1 MSNPNNGNDMDRY
14 FNDPDYRK
22 KMSERT
28 EDTAVK
34 EAPPK
39 KEKKNDQPDGTA
51 RSERVKK
58 WVRRQPRKYK
68 IAAGALVFIFLLIA
82 VYVFYLF
89 QGLPS
94 IQQLENP
101 QTARAS
107 VVLSSDGV
115 VLDKFYTENRTYVP
129 INEISPHV
137 IHALVATEDHRFY
150 NHWGVDVWGVG
161 AAVYDLITSGDL
173 RGASTISQQLARNL
187 YKKIGNE
194 ITITRKLRE
203 MITAIQIEQ
212 NYTKREIL
220 EMYLNTV
227 EYANSAFGIES
238 AAYTHYG
245 KNADELNVLQAATM
259 IGSLKAVY
267 AYNPRIFPEHSKGRR
282 NIILMQMH
290 KRGFIDDEAYNQ
302 LRQKP
307 ITLNYHPPSKAGT
320 SSQYFG
326 EYVRQM
332 IAPWAKENGYNLES
346 DGLRI
351 YTTINSS
358 LQKYAKMAVEQKLDS
373 LQAIFIDEWTTSEG
387 NYMNLLWSRYPG
399 FLKSFIRQTDRYKNA
414 FSKLNTDQESV
425 VFEKLMADEAW
436 IDSVKRAN
444 TRLQAGFVAIE
455 PETGYIRAWVGGRDY
470 GNVQYDHV
478 WQMQRQAGST
488 FKPFV
493 YTVAIANGYKPFH
506 ELSMNIERFY
516 GSAGQVWTPKGAHA
530 GDSMGT
536 VTIRKGL
543 ARSLNIATVDLLTKI
558 SGAPGTDQLD
568 ELRAGAQKI
577 KQMAANFGIDMS
589 NTPPYPSIALGTAK
603 VSLLELTSAYTVFA
617 NEGIHIDPI
626 AVTHIED
633 KHGNIIKKFN
643 PDFRKEVISPETAY
657 IMVDM
662 LRSAI
667 TGDEGWPGTGA
678 RIQWKYNIGQD
689 IGGKTGTTQNAADN
703 WFVAV
708 MPHLVVG
715 AWVGGED
722 RRIRW
727 PTYSA
732 TGQGA
737 HTALPIVGR
746 FISLVTSDPNA
757 PWSYKAFQA
766 PPGFIMP
773 QPPEDNFQQRDFDFI
788 DDDNGRIDW

>member
-14 FNDPDYRK
+14 FNDPEYRK
-22 KMSERT
+22 KMIEKSEEPVNALSKT
-28 EDTAVK
+28 DK
-34 EAPPK
+34 
-39 KEKKNDQPDGTA
+39 
-51 RSERVKK
+51 VKK
-58 WVRRQPRKYK
+58 WVSDQPKKYK
-68 IAAGALVFIFLLIA
+68 IAAGALAVVLLVIA
-82 VYVFYLF
+82 GYVFYLF

-129 INEISPHV
+129 ISEISPHV
-137 IHALVATEDHRFY
+137 VHALVATEDHRFY
-150 NHWGVDVWGVG
+150 QHWGVDVMGVM
-161 AAVYDLITSGDL
+161 AAIFDFVTSGDL

-194 ITITRKLRE
+194 ITVTRKLRE

-227 EYANSAFGIES
+227 QFANSAFGIEA

-245 KNADELNVLQAATM
+245 KSADELNVLQAAMM
-259 IGSLKAVY
+259 IGSLKAIY
-267 AYNPRIFPEHSKGRR
+267 AYNPRLFPERSKGRR
-282 NIILMQMH
+282 NIVLMQMH
-290 KRGFIDDEAYNQ
+290 KRGFLSDQVYNQ
-302 LRQKP
+302 LKQKP
-307 ITLNYHPPSKAGT
+307 ISLNYHPPSEAGT
-320 SSQYFG
+320 QSHYFG
-326 EYVRQM
+326 EYVRQ
-332 IAPWAKENGYNLES
+332 IVQPWAEKNGYNLYT
-346 DGLRI
+346 DGLVI
-351 YTTINSS
+351 HTTINSK
-358 LQKYAKMAVEQKLDS
+358 LQKYAKMAVHQKLDS
-373 LQAIFIDEWTTSEG
+373 LQKIFIDEWTSSG
-387 NYMNLLWSRYPG
+387 GSYMNLLWNRYPG

-425 VFEKLMADEAW
+425 VFEQLLADEAW
-436 IDSVKRAN
+436 VDSVKRAN

-455 PETGYIRAWVGGRDY
+455 PQTGYIRAWVGGRDY

-493 YTVAIANGYKPFH
+493 YTVAIANGYKPYH
-506 ELSMNIERFY
+506 KLSMEVQRFY
-516 GSAGQVWTPKGAHA
+516 GPNGKVWAPKGAHA
-530 GDSMGT
+530 GEGMGM

-558 SGAPGTDQLD
+558 SGAPGTSQLSD
-568 ELRAGAQKI
+568 LRAGARKI
-577 KQMAANFGIDMS
+577 KQMAANFGINMS

-603 VSLLELTSAYTVFA
+603 VSLLELVSAYTVFA
-617 NEGIHIDPI
+617 NEGIHIEPVAI
-626 AVTHIED
+626 THIED

-643 PDFRKEVISPETAY
+643 PDYSKEVISQETAY
-657 IMVDM
+657 IMLDM
-662 LRSAI
+662 LRSVI
-667 TGDEGWPGTGA
+667 RGGEDWYGTGV
-678 RIQWKYNIGQD
+678 RLQFKYNVQQD
-689 IGGKTGTTQNAADN
+689 VAGKTGTTQNAADN
-703 WFVAV
+703 WFVAL
-708 MPHLVVG
+708 MPHLVMG

-727 PTYSA
+727 PTYSN

-746 FISLVTSDPNA
+746 FINLVTSDPKA
-757 PWSYKAFQA
+757 PWSYQSFEP
-766 PPGFIMP
+766 PPGFVMP
-773 QPPEDNFQQRDFDFI
+773 QPPENNYRNTFDPDFEDND
-788 DDDNGRIDW
+788 RIDW